1 MADKAPVHIAVGDF
15 GPQKGLIVQ
24 LDESGRLSLSYLGT
38 KPPQSVASSALSREL
53 DYDKVEEDHRALL
66 HVIRESQTERRSEPK
81 DKLLMRCQ
89 PPRALD
95 LEPTPADAVLPDGLA
110 WLPHGSSQRG
120 LVKATVRVFLSYTGT
135 QAATDVTLSVRGPPF
150 THVEPHTLV
159 LKSVSGARATP
170 TTVKLTFY
178 ASAARLPTGLE
189 AELCACYTSTAGE
202 PRVASHRFLL
212 PMFLACRPKHASK
225 SAQHKLTLDTALPA
239 QPLTSLFDDVLFA
252 AAEAGQDV
260 AGALGSTAAQ
270 AMGFELWASDVSG
283 GDGPASVSILVS
295 KTAGRYRVQSDCLPA
310 MHLVMAEL
318 ERRLGERLAKLEA
331 PSTRL
336 VTCSDFFP
344 FAEYFAA
351 IEGHF
356 GTRLQLR
363 SLYSRLN
370 DAAHLFRV
378 IQKKLLA
385 RFKDKNP
392 SPLAGLDVLLRET
405 HARILQIGSSFIFS
419 LSALSFLF
427 FLRPNFFPFLRIFSP
442 RPIFNFFRLPPLP
455 PLPVLP
461 KPTRPRRCSGNWCAA
476 AWPYRASLACSCR

>member
-1 MADKAPVHIAVGDF
+1 MHIAVGDF

-24 LDESGRLSLSYLGT
+24 LDDAGRLSLSYLGT
-38 KPPQSVASSALSREL
+38 KPPQSVASSAASREL

-66 HVIRESQTERRSEPK
+66 HVIRESQTERRTEPK
-81 DKLLMRCQ
+81 DKLLIRCQ
-89 PPRALD
+89 LPRTLD
-95 LEPTPADAVLPDGLA
+95 LEPTPVDAGLPDGLV
-110 WLPHGSSQRG
+110 WLPHNASQRG
-120 LVKATVRVFLSYTGT
+120 LVKVTVRVFLSYTGT
-135 QAATDVTLSVRGPPF
+135 QATTDVTLSVRGPAF
-150 THVEPHTLV
+150 THVEPQTVV

-178 ASAARLPTGLE
+178 ASAACLPTGLE
-189 AELCACYTSTAGE
+189 AELAACYTSTAGE

-212 PMFLACRPKHASK
+212 PMFLACRPRHASK

-239 QPLTSLFDDVLFA
+239 QPLTTLFDDVLFA
-252 AAEAGQDV
+252 ATESGQDV
-260 AGALGSTAAQ
+260 AEALGSTAAQ
-270 AMGFELWASDVSG
+270 AMGFELWAGLEGRS
-283 GDGPASVSILVS
+283 DGPASVSILVS

-310 MHLVMAEL
+310 LHVVMAEL
-318 ERRLGERLAKLEA
+318 ERRLGERLGKLDS
-331 PSTRL
+331 PSPSGRL
-336 VTCSDFFP
+336 FTCSDFFP

-363 SLYSRLN
+363 ALYSRLN

-405 HARILQIGSSFIFS
+405 HARILQIGASFFTPTEFFS
-419 LSALSFLF
+419 LPPS
-427 FLRPNFFPFLRIFSP
+427 LRAF
-442 RPIFNFFRLPPLP
+442 
-455 PLPVLP
+455 
-461 KPTRPRRCSGNWCAA
+461 
-476 AWPYRASLACSCR
+476 